1 MEGMREIES
10 ILARRAVLVTGKGGV
25 GKTAVAAGLAH
36 IAAASGKR
44 TLVGEISYEPD
55 ATSPLARALG
65 VEKTTTHPMPIAKN
79 LRAMLL
85 TPTDGHVRF
94 LRHALHV
101 GMLADAAMR
110 SAAIRRF
117 LLAAPMLPEMGIL
130 YRILDLVREKRSDG
144 SPEHEVIIVDLPAT
158 GHTLGLAQIPKAIL
172 GVIRSGP
179 IATAV
184 REGLELLEDPKR
196 TTTVV
201 VTLPEALPVSEAV
214 ELVRGLRSHAI
225 PLSGVVLN
233 RMPGDPF
240 EPAERH
246 AVDAIVSHNG
256 PLLGARTLPR
266 IDRAKAALSRVKSEI
281 GTVIACIGE
290 LAEQGALAPQI
301 ATALEGTR

>member
-1 MEGMREIES
+1 MNEIQA
-10 ILARRAVLVTGKGGV
+10 ILERRAVLVTGKGGV

-65 VEKTTTHPMPIAKN
+65 VEKTMTHPTEIAPN

-144 SPEHEVIIVDLPAT
+144 SPEHEVVILDLPAT

-196 TTTVV
+196 TTTIV
-201 VTLPEALPVSEAV
+201 VTLPEALPVSEAI
-214 ELVRGLRSHAI
+214 ELVRGLRSHSI

-246 AVDAIVSHNG
+246 AVDTIVSHNG

-266 IDRAKAALSRVKSEI
+266 IDRAKAALARVKSEI
-281 GTVIACIGE
+281 GTVIACVGD
-290 LAEQGALAPQI
+290 LTDQGSLAPHI
-301 ATALEGTR
+301 ARALEGT

>member
-1 MEGMREIES
+1 MEGMKEILE
-10 ILARRAVLVTGKGGV
+10 RRAVLVTGKGGV

-36 IAAASGKR
+36 VAAARGKR
-44 TLVGEISYEPD
+44 TLVGEISYEPN

-65 VEKTTTHPMPIAKN
+65 VEKTSTHPTQIAPN
-79 LRAMLL
+79 LKAMLL

-101 GMLADAAMR
+101 GMLADAAMK

-117 LLAAPMLPEMGIL
+117 LMAAPMLPEMGIL
-130 YRILDLVREKRSDG
+130 YRILDLVRDKRSDG

-196 TTTVV
+196 TTTIV
-201 VTLPEALPVSEAV
+201 VTLPEALPVSEAA
-214 ELVRGLRSHAI
+214 ELVRGLRAHDI
-225 PLSGVVLN
+225 PLSGVILN
-233 RMPGDPF
+233 RMPADPF
-240 EPAERH
+240 EPGERH
-246 AVDAIVSHNG
+246 AIDPIIEKAG

-266 IDRAKAALSRVKSEI
+266 IDRAKAALARVKSEI
-281 GTVIACIGE
+281 GTVIACVGE

-301 ATALEGTR
+301 GHALEKA

>member
-1 MEGMREIES
+1 VTTVKEILE
-10 ILARRAVLVTGKGGV
+10 RRAVLVTGKGGV
-25 GKTAVAAGLAH
+25 GKTAIAAGLAH
-36 IAAASGKR
+36 VAAASGKR

-65 VEKTTTHPMPIAKN
+65 VEKTTSHPTRVAPN

-85 TPTDGHVRF
+85 TPTDGHARF
-94 LRHALHV
+94 LRHTLHV
-101 GMLADAAMR
+101 GVLADAAMR
-110 SAAIRRF
+110 SAVIRRF

-184 REGLELLEDPKR
+184 REGLELLEDQKR
-196 TTTVV
+196 TTTIV

-214 ELVRGLRSHAI
+214 ELVRGLRAHAI
-225 PLSGVVLN
+225 PLSGIVLN
-233 RMPGDPF
+233 RMPSDPF
-240 EPAERH
+240 EPSERH
-246 AVDAIVSHNG
+246 AIDSIVARAG

-266 IDRAKAALSRVKSEI
+266 IDRAKAALARVKSEI

-290 LAEQGALAPQI
+290 LADQDALAPQI
-301 ATALEGTR
+301 GHALAGGT

>member
-1 MEGMREIES
+1 LESVSTVKEILE
-10 ILARRAVLVTGKGGV
+10 RRAVLVTGKGGV

-36 IAAASGKR
+36 VAAAQGKR

-65 VEKTTTHPMPIAKN
+65 VEKTSTHATVVAPN

-101 GMLADAAMR
+101 GVLADAAMK

-117 LLAAPMLPEMGIL
+117 LMAAPMLPEMGIL

-144 SPEHEVIIVDLPAT
+144 SPEYEVIIVDLPAT

-196 TTTVV
+196 TTTIV

-214 ELVRGLRSHAI
+214 ELVRGLRAHDI
-225 PLSGVVLN
+225 PMSGIVLN
-233 RMPGDPF
+233 RMPADPF
-240 EPAERH
+240 DPAERH
-246 AVDAIVSHNG
+246 AIDPVVARAG

-266 IDRAKAALSRVKSEI
+266 IDRAKAALARVKAEI
-281 GTVIACIGE
+281 GTVIACVGE
-290 LAEQGALAPQI
+290 LTEQGSLASQI
-301 ATALEGTR
+301 GQALEGA